1 MSRHICDD
9 CWQPIPNGKAHVRS
23 VAFRQVAYC
32 GDCWAIR
39 KIATVLR
46 RVA

>member
-1 MSRHICDD
+1 MTRLTCDD
-9 CWQPIPNGKAHVRS
+9 CWKPIPNGKAHIRS
-23 VAFRQVAYC
+23 RLFAQVAYC
-32 GDCWAIR
+32 GDCWTMR